1 MSWKAKRINAI
12 NRKIQRY
19 QNGSHYIEEYDDVLR
34 STAKNKKEYKKE
46 KEDKWILTNGKV

>member
-12 NRKIQRY
+12 NRRIQRY

>member
-1 MSWKAKRINAI
+1 MSWKTKRINAI

-34 STAKNKKEYKKE
+34 STAKNKKEYKGE
-46 KEDKWILTNGKV
+46 KNAKTIFGK